1 MTYVLLVLDT
11 YNINHIYLKRCNKIA
26 EMRKALM
33 VLTKKFG
40 AIILFILLLAF
51 WFILSFKINLTIAVI
66 GFFVSTMVVFF
77 NYDLVFNN
85 QEASKLTF
93 RTIKKFIVLFFVL
106 IFNIIKSNIEVAKIV
121 LSPKMPIDPGFVTI
135 KNPLKKE
142 LNQALFANAITLT
155 PGTLTVDMNKDEI
168 VVHGLVK
175 EHVKHLDGSSLER
188 AFMALEGDKND

>member
-1 MTYVLLVLDT
+1 
-11 YNINHIYLKRCNKIA
+11 
-26 EMRKALM
+26 MRKALIL
-33 VLTKKFG
+33 LTKKYG

-51 WFILSFKINLTIAVI
+51 WIILSLKVDLTVAII

-77 NYDLVFNN
+77 NYDLVFNH
-85 QEASKLTF
+85 QEATKLTF

-106 IFNIIKSNIEVAKIV
+106 IFNIVKSNIEVAKIV
-121 LSPKMPIDPGFVTI
+121 LSKKMPIDPGFVTI

-155 PGTLTVDMNKDEI
+155 PGTLTVDMNDEEI

-175 EHVKHLDGSSLER
+175 EHVHQLDGSSLEK
-188 AFMALEGDKND
+188 AFMALEGENND